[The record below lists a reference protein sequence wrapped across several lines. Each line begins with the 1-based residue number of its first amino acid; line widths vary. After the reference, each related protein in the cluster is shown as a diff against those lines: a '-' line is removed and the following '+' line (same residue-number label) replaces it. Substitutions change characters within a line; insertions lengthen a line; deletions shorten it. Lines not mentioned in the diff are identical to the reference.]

1 CRCWSGV
8 KRMLDAVIVGGGP
21 SGLAA
26 AYEISRNGARAA
38 VLERLDQVG
47 GLSRTIDHD
56 GCKYHIG
63 PHRFFTRNEEVNQLF
78 RDVVAE
84 DLVRVPRLTRILY
97 NSKLFDYPLTPVNA
111 LFGVGLHSS
120 SAIIGSYLWTRLR
133 EWVTPREPRNF
144 EEWVTKQ
151 FGGRL
156 FATFFK
162 TYTEKVWGISCRQ

>member
-1 CRCWSGV
+1 
-8 KRMLDAVIVGGGP
+8 
-21 SGLAA
+21 
-26 AYEISRNGARAA
+26 
-38 VLERLDQVG
+38 
-47 GLSRTIDHD
+47 HD
-56 GCKYHIG
+56 GCKYDIG

-111 LFGVGLHSS
+111 LFGVGLQSS

-133 EWVTPREPRNF
+133 EWITPREPRNF

-151 FGGRL
+151 FGSRL

-162 TYTEKVWGISCRQ
+162 TYTEKVWGISCRQIGADWASQRIKGLSLAAAIRHALFPAKPTGIKTLVDE